1 MALLLRPIV
10 LFPLL
15 FIFFPDFVF
24 SGDADAL
31 LALKSALD
39 AHDRLPWRRDTS
51 SELCTRWP
59 GVKQCSGDGRV
70 LKLVL
75 EFLDLNGILAAGLLS
90 PLDQIR
96 VLSFKSNSLSGDIPD
111 LSVLPNLKSVY
122 LNENRFS
129 GRIPASISSIHRLK
143 TVVLAG
149 NQLSGHIPPAITT
162 LPRLYSLQ
170 LQNNRLIGTIPP
182 LNQSTLRVLNL
193 TGNNLSGEIP
203 ITRALS
209 QFNSSSFL
217 NNPKLCGAQIGRPCS
232 ENGKL
237 IFLGGVAGLYSLED
251 LLKASAETL
260 GRGTAGSTYK
270 AVMDTGFIVTVKRL
284 REPAAGPS
292 TAEEFRRRMEE
303 VGRLRHPNLVPLR
316 AYFQAKEERLLV
328 YDYFPNGSLF
338 SLIHGNGSHP
348 TGAGKPLHWT
358 SCLKIA
364 EDVATGLLYLHQA
377 GEVHRNLKSSNVLL
391 GPDFESCLTD
401 FCLLPAPECRL
412 PRPSSFTPPSDIY
425 SFGILLLELLTGKT
439 PVHDL
444 VDHHIADIPSWVRA
458 AREDEKEASASADDP
473 SASSASVGTQ
483 TTAESKLAALL
494 AISTACLAAAA
505 ETRPT
510 ATEVVRMIREARA
523 EGVASVSS
531 NSSGRVVEDNSGH
544 SPGRWSDAVQSLPRE
559 YGSEHLSFAE
569 RD

>member
-1 MALLLRPIV
+1 MALLLRPIL

-15 FIFFPDFVF
+15 LVFFPDFVF

-39 AHDRLPWRRDTS
+39 ARDRLPWRRDTS
-51 SELCTRWP
+51 GELCTRWP

-75 EFLDLNGILAAGLLS
+75 EFLDLDGILAAGLLS

-143 TVVLAG
+143 TVDLAG

-182 LNQSTLRVLNL
+182 LNQSTLRFLNL
-193 TGNNLSGEIP
+193 TGNDLSGEIP

-232 ENGKL
+232 QNPLFPPSLSPKSPISSIITDSHRKRNRRRTAVIIACSVAGFLFLLICLGLFLFLISLKKRNAGRSNSNGSLEQRRGVATGDIAVAAAAGATVGVAGGGKAGFSWEGEGLGRL

-270 AVMDTGFIVTVKRL
+270 AVMDSGFIVTVKRL
-284 REPAAGPS
+284 REPAAGPA
-292 TAEEFRRRMEE
+292 TPEEFRRRMEE

-316 AYFQAKEERLLV
+316 AYFQAKEERLLHFRTGYARARCSRAAFGRIRQASPACTRASPV
-328 YDYFPNGSLF
+328 LPLF
-338 SLIHGNGSHP
+338 LAIHPLGAANAARVP
-348 TGAGKPLHWT
+348 TFHRLGA
-358 SCLKIA
+358 
-364 EDVATGLLYLHQA
+364 ATGTRSPA
-377 GEVHRNLKSSNVLL
+377 FHRL
-391 GPDFESCLTD
+391 G
-401 FCLLPAPECRL
+401 
-412 PRPSSFTPPSDIY
+412 
-425 SFGILLLELLTGKT
+425 
-439 PVHDL
+439 
-444 VDHHIADIPSWVRA
+444 A
-458 AREDEKEASASADDP
+458 AIDTR
-473 SASSASVGTQ
+473 
-483 TTAESKLAALL
+483 
-494 AISTACLAAAA
+494 ST
-505 ETRPT
+505 R
-510 ATEVVRMIREARA
+510 IK
-523 EGVASVSS
+523 
-531 NSSGRVVEDNSGH
+531 
-544 SPGRWSDAVQSLPRE
+544 
-559 YGSEHLSFAE
+559 
-569 RD
+569 